1 MRRRPRLT
9 AKHAFTTWA
18 VLVYLFLFL
27 PIVVM
32 AVFAFN
38 KPSAAALAGFHGTNV
53 CAIPPAQIGNIAVWN
68 GFTGCWFSAGLHD
81 PTFIPAIIVSLRI
94 AAEASVIA
102 TVLGLCAAL
111 ALARMRPRLRAPFD
125 SLVYLT
131 LVVPEIVIAV
141 ASLIFFVQARKVFP
155 AFPGLGN
162 VTILIGQVVFNAS
175 LTMLIIRARF
185 VGMGDTLEEAAY
197 DLGSGPLATFRQVT
211 LPRLAPAIVAAALL
225 SFTFSFDDYVLPAFT
240 NGTTNTWPIV
250 LYSAVRFG
258 LTPAVNALATIML
271 GVTLAAVVVTALVL
285 RRSRR
290 RVTAGQRSTAQPALS
305 RTGRRR
311 SPRYCFLTR
320 TVLVDLVS
328 RAISSSAAT
337 FFFSRTVPVASS
349 TTSTTFDSRRAVSS
363 LPA

>member
-1 MRRRPRLT
+1 VRRPLRLK
-9 AKHAFTTWA
+9 AKHAFTAWA
-18 VLVYLFLFL
+18 VLVYAFLFL
-27 PIVVM
+27 PILVM

-38 KPSAAALAGFHGTNV
+38 KPSAAALSSFHGANV
-53 CAIPPAQIGNIAVWN
+53 CTIPPAQIGNIAVWN
-68 GFTGCWFSAGLHD
+68 GFTSCWFSAGLHD

-94 AAEASVIA
+94 AAEASLIA

-111 ALARMRPRLRAPFD
+111 ALARMRPGLRAPFD

-141 ASLIFFVQARKVFP
+141 ASLIFFVQARKFFP
-155 AFPGLGN
+155 AFPALGN

-197 DLGSGPLATFRQVT
+197 DLGSGPLATFRQIT

-271 GVTLAAVVVTALVL
+271 GVTLAAVVVTAVVL

-290 RVTAGQRSTAQPALS
+290 RVTAGRRSTAQPALS
-305 RTGRRR
+305 R
-311 SPRYCFLTR
+311 
-320 TVLVDLVS
+320 
-328 RAISSSAAT
+328 A
-337 FFFSRTVPVASS
+337 
-349 TTSTTFDSRRAVSS
+349 
-363 LPA
+363 